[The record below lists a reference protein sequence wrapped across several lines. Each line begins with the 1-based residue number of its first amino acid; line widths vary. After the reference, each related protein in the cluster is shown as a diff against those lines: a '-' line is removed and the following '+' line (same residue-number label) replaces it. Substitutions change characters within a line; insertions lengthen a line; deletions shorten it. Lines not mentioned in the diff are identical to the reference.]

1 MLPVV
6 PTHIFI
12 NDLCQYCSLCPSFI
26 DRVTWTRATIFE
38 RICFAVWHSF
48 QDIPPLHL
56 SSKPTCR
63 RYNLVHNVVCSSRHL
78 VPQDVSGSYHCAPAR
93 YSRSFY
99 LLSLKDVSLFSR
111 VEVYIFTPAR
121 DISYRLS
128 MPHILCL
135 SAWYHP
141 AFVHSSAQSAHII
154 YQTNHKCEHIM
165 CAILASM
172 YISYVLLY
180 FNLII
185 DFILYVTAI
194 LPLSI

>member
-1 MLPVV
+1 M
-6 PTHIFI
+6 
-12 NDLCQYCSLCPSFI
+12 
-26 DRVTWTRATIFE
+26 TWTRATIFE

-128 MPHILCL
+128 MPHILCSIISMVSSCICSFIGL
-135 SAWYHP
+135 VSPYHISNESQMWTHH
-141 AFVHSSAQSAHII
+141 VCYSSFDVHII
-154 YQTNHKCEHIM
+154 CNMYYY
-165 CAILASM
+165 IL
-172 YISYVLLY
+172 
-180 FNLII
+180 
-185 DFILYVTAI
+185 T
-194 LPLSI
+194 